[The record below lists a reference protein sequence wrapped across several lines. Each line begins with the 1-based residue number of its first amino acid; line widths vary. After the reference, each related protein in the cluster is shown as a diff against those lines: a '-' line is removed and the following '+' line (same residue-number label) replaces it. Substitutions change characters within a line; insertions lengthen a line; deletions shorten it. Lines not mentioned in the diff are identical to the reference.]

1 MFFTHMQIQ
10 HAFSITEQPSFT
22 GLAAHLTADTAP
34 KARFLPTMI
43 MVSISVAPLP
53 FKYIYI
59 FAHIING
66 LKVLSMQ
73 SRQPGMIEWENA
85 EGRLRWKHGTTVLSA
100 FLRQSSLGFFFFFSS
115 SD

>member
-34 KARFLPTMI
+34 EARFLPTMI
-43 MVSISVAPLP
+43 MASISVAPSP

-59 FAHIING
+59 CTHNQRPKI
-66 LKVLSMQ
+66 LSMQ
-73 SRQPGMIEWENA
+73 SMQPGRV
-85 EGRLRWKHGTTVLSA
+85 GGC
-100 FLRQSSLGFFFFFSS
+100 
-115 SD
+115 